1 MALRI
6 IGTKGD
12 VQAPKATSH
21 PDRSNMRTVSYCP
34 SLFEW
39 TCLDGLT

>member
-1 MALRI
+1 MALRVV
-6 IGTKGD
+6 GTKGN

-21 PDRSNMRTVSYCP
+21 PEKSNMRTVSYRT